1 MKVILLKDI
10 EKLGKKGEIKEV
22 TNGYARNFLLAKNL
36 VMLASA
42 PEMAKLEEQKEIEAR
57 QAEEELIRYQEIAEQ
72 IEGLELEIPAK
83 VVEDGQL
90 FGAVTD
96 AAIAEKLKE
105 MGYDVS
111 KEQIKLENPIKETG
125 EREINIELPHNLEV
139 KIKVIVL
146 AEEKKK

>member
-83 VVEDGQL
+83 VGEDGQL

-96 AAIAEKLKE
+96 ATIAEKLKE

-125 EREINIELPHNLEV
+125 EREINIELPHNLEA